1 MASPRPHPR
10 RPTVTGPP
18 DDIRPGPFAALR
30 VAAYRNFVV
39 AQVTGNCGMWL
50 QRAAAVWLVV
60 QLSGGDGVAV
70 GLVTSLQFA
79 PMIVLGLGGS
89 TLGDRFDKRRL
100 MLITQLT
107 VVLGCLAV
115 VALLIMG
122 VMTLGAALAMTAL
135 LGIPA
140 AIDAPVRLAY
150 PRQLVPR
157 QLLPAAVG
165 VNGAVF
171 QLARVVGPA
180 TAGAV
185 IALLGTA
192 AAFAAAAG
200 LGIIALAALR
210 ALPRRS
216 AGQRIDLSRIPRWR
230 ATFDRLVPS
239 DTAVPLLGGV
249 VLGIGLTNLQ
259 LTVPLVLPAN
269 AAAGYGVLLAMIG
282 AGGMIGAALTS
293 LVPGEPRNGRLT
305 CWSVTF
311 VVITAAFAAMP
322 TVPAMA
328 ATLFLA
334 GLVMQAFGTTAISAL
349 QLRGPGELNSRL
361 MTLYVIA
368 FFAWSPV
375 GAPLYGGLCNA
386 IGPRAALL
394 SSAGVCLAIYLT
406 GLGLL
411 RPGPVERPGLATG

>member
-1 MASPRPHPR
+1 M
-10 RPTVTGPP
+10 TGPP
-18 DDIRPGPFAALR
+18 DDIRPGPLAALK
-30 VAAYRNFVV
+30 VPAYRNFAL

-70 GLVTSLQFA
+70 GLATSLQFA

-100 MLITQLT
+100 MLATQLT
-107 VVLGCLAV
+107 VVLGCLV
-115 VALLIMG
+115 VVTLLTLG
-122 VMTLGAALAMTAL
+122 GMTLGAALAMTAL

-157 QLLPAAVG
+157 RLLPAAVG

-192 AAFAAAAG
+192 AAFAVAAG
-200 LGIIALAALR
+200 LGLVALGALR
-210 ALPRRS
+210 ALPPRG
-216 AGQRIDLSRIPRWR
+216 AGQRIDMSRIPGWR
-230 ATFDRLVPS
+230 ATFGRLVAS

-259 LTVPLVLPAN
+259 LAIPLMLPAD
-269 AAAGYGVLLAMIG
+269 AAASYGVLLATIG
-282 AGGMIGAALTS
+282 AGGVVGAAVTS
-293 LVPGEPRNGRLT
+293 VVRGEPRNGRLT
-305 CWSVTF
+305 IWSVAFMTT
-311 VVITAAFAAMP
+311 TAAFAAMP

-349 QLRGPGELNSRL
+349 QLRGPGDLNSRL
-361 MTLYVIA
+361 MTLYVVA
-368 FFAWSPV
+368 FFAWTPL
-375 GAPLYGGLCNA
+375 GAPLFGTLSNSV
-386 IGPRAALL
+386 GPRAALL
-394 SSAGVCLAIYLT
+394 GSAGVCLAVYLA
-406 GLGLL
+406 GVGLL
-411 RPGPVERPGLATG
+411 RPGPAARPGLATG